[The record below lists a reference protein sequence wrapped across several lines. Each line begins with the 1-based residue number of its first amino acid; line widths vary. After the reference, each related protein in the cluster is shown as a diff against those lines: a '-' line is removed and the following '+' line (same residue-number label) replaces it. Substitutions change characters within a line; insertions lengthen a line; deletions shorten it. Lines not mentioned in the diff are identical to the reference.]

1 MKIFHKIR
9 KVNYFILIHYL
20 LYIYY
25 FGSNSK
31 NRVKEILSK
40 LFLKLWYCS
49 SSLMNVL
56 LKYAKRGFS
65 LNFRIFF

>member
-1 MKIFHKIR
+1 MKIFPKIR
-9 KVNYFILIHYL
+9 KVNYIILIHYL
-20 LYIYY
+20 LNIFY

-40 LFLKLWYCS
+40 LFLKLWYCFS
-49 SSLMNVL
+49 LLMNVL
-56 LKYAKRGFS
+56 LKYEKRGFS